1 MIKSIINTKWG
12 SAIIDSKGY
21 YRLRKPYKGKPKVLI
36 HRLIFEDCYKVTLL
50 KNAVIHHKDHCTT
63 NNNIENLELMSVGE
77 HIAYHNS
84 LRKQNTTQRINSSK
98 NVGIKNVGKHKN
110 KGVKQGYS
118 WVYQYYNKRKRKKIS
133 SVNLRKLEE
142 KVKEKGLIWVIM
154 DKKKALL
161 SYMESD
167 YFNERKDNSNVLR

>member
-12 SAIIDSKGY
+12 SAIIDSEGY

-98 NVGIKNVGKHKN
+98 NVGIKNVGFPISIPFSMAVGN
-110 KGVKQGYS
+110 VKS
-118 WVYQYYNKRKRKKIS
+118 SITMVLPLRTTVIS
-133 SVNLRKLEE
+133 
-142 KVKEKGLIWVIM
+142 
-154 DKKKALL
+154 
-161 SYMESD
+161 
-167 YFNERKDNSNVLR
+167 